1 MTGFAGRAGMG
12 VFMKFIAGI
21 DGGGTKTIVIC
32 SDLNGKILKEHKFG
46 PFNVNSIGKEGFAA
60 LMEEICAFLQEM
72 GQCAALCIGA
82 AGCSNPSMQEVV
94 KAAMERAGIANWKL
108 VGDHEIALS
117 GALEGK
123 PGICLGV
130 GTGTFC
136 FGKNDNGESLR
147 TGGWGHLIGDEGSGY
162 ALGRDALSAVTRH
175 WDGYGEATS
184 LTRAV
189 KEEMK
194 LDTHEKLVAYVY
206 GNDKSA
212 VAAFSRIVER
222 EAKAGDA
229 VANAILRN
237 NAKALARQAAATA
250 KHLQMERGEAVLLGG
265 LVESD
270 TVYRSFLQEAMMEF
284 MPDFLCIVPKQTAA
298 VGAVIMA
305 GQQL

>member
-1 MTGFAGRAGMG
+1 
-12 VFMKFIAGI
+12 MKFVSGI

-32 SDLNGKILKEHKFG
+32 SDLDGNILKEQRFG

-60 LMEEICAFLQEM
+60 LMEEICVFLQGM

-94 KAAMERAGIANWKL
+94 KTAMEQAGITNWKL

-136 FGKNDNGESLR
+136 FGKNDNGDSLR
-147 TGGWGHLIGDEGSGY
+147 IGGWGHLIGDEGSGY
-162 ALGRDALSAVTRH
+162 ALGRDALLAVTH
-175 WDGYGEATS
+175 EWDGYGEATS

-189 KEEMK
+189 KEEMQ

-206 GNDKSA
+206 GNDKSV
-212 VAAFSRIVER
+212 VAACSHIVER
-222 EAKAGDA
+222 EAAAGDF
-229 VANAILRN
+229 VAKAILRN
-237 NAKALARQAAATA
+237 NAKALASQAAATV
-250 KHLQMERGEAVLLGG
+250 KRLKMESGEVTLLGG
-265 LVESD
+265 LVEND
-270 TVYRSFLQEAMMEF
+270 TVYRGFLREAIAESI
-284 MPDFLCIVPKQTAA
+284 PDFLCIVPRQTAA

-305 GQQL
+305 RQQL